1 VVDTPWL
8 TREEWIMTSYRLFDA
23 DSHLYET
30 RLSLLDHIDPAFR
43 TEAMRPV
50 RDADGHEIVVIGDRV
65 VTFTD
70 GNVYDKVHV
79 PGTLA
84 EKLRAMKDGTADN
97 ERFYQA
103 PRPEYLERDAR
114 LADLDRQ
121 NVEAA
126 LVFPGLAL
134 SIEPFSRRTDV
145 LYANLDAFNRWLHD
159 TWGFAYQDRLFCPPA
174 ISLRDRD
181 EAVRQVEW
189 CLDHGAKV
197 VMMRTGPA
205 AGRSPGDPY
214 FDAVWSRLD
223 EAGVAVAYHIAES
236 NYNEMIGPFW
246 GEDTHPTP
254 YQQSAWQWMNLY
266 GDRAIMD
273 TISALVY
280 TNLFGRFPN
289 LRVIS
294 VEHGAE
300 WLPYFIG
307 RLDKM
312 RGMGRNGPWIG
323 GALTARPSELCRR
336 HVLVVPYAEDD
347 IEAIVAKIGSEMLI
361 MGSDY
366 PHGEGLADPSM
377 MPKLVE
383 FLPESDV
390 RAICRGRGMAL
401 VGRPDA

>member
-1 VVDTPWL
+1 
-8 TREEWIMTSYRLFDA
+8 MSSFRLFDA
-23 DSHLYET
+23 DSHIYESRT
-30 RLSLLDHIDPAFR
+30 SLLDYIDPAFR
-43 TEAMRPV
+43 DEALRPV
-50 RDADGHEIVVIGDRV
+50 RDADGRELIVVGDRV

-70 GNVYDKVHV
+70 GNVFERVHV

-84 EKLRAMKDGTADN
+84 EKLRAMKAGVIDD

-103 PRPEYLERDAR
+103 PKPEYLERDAR
-114 LADLDRQ
+114 VADLDRQ

-134 SIEPFSRRTDV
+134 SIESFSRRTDV
-145 LYANLDAFNRWLHD
+145 MYANLDAFNRWLDD

-174 ISLRDRD
+174 VSLRDVD
-181 EAVRQVEW
+181 EATRQVEW
-189 CLDHGAKV
+189 CIERGARV

-205 AGRSPGDPY
+205 YGRSPGDPH
-214 FDAVWSRLD
+214 FDPVWSRLD
-223 EAGVAVAYHIAES
+223 EAGVAVAYHIADS
-236 NYNEMIGPFW
+236 NYNAMIGPFW
-246 GEDTHPTP
+246 GEDTNPTP

-273 TISALVY
+273 TLSALVY
-280 TNLFGRFPN
+280 NNVFGRFPN
-289 LRVIS
+289 LRAIS

-323 GALTARPSELCRR
+323 GPLPARPSEICRQ
-336 HVLVVPYAEDD
+336 HVLVVPYPEDD
-347 IEAIVAKIGSEMLI
+347 IHAIVAKVGSEMLI

-366 PHGEGLADPSM
+366 PHGEGLADPAH
-377 MPKLVE
+377 MPKLVD
-383 FLPESDV
+383 FLPEPEV
-390 RAICRGRGMAL
+390 RAVCRERGLAL
-401 VGRPDA
+401 VGLPVA